1 MLLEID
7 DKTASLIQTALDIGA
22 YPNEQA
28 LLDAGLDDAR
38 AKVAIW
44 VKEMQRRDREDARIP
59 SEAAFSQVRAHL
71 EALRGEIEGE

>member
-22 YPNEQA
+22 CPNEQA

-44 VKEMQRRDREDARIP
+44 VAEMERRAEGPWLDGPSVFHDLKSELRARAK
-59 SEAAFSQVRAHL
+59 SKVEL
-71 EALRGEIEGE
+71 